1 MKGETIESLLPYRVV
16 IYAKGVLTT
25 TKYRVLQQTLNW
37 LESVSWALD
46 VAPSPILHSFE
57 LLFLI

>member
-37 LESVSWALD
+37 ALD

>member
-37 LESVSWALD
+37 GRYPNENCNN
-46 VAPSPILHSFE
+46 
-57 LLFLI
+57 FL